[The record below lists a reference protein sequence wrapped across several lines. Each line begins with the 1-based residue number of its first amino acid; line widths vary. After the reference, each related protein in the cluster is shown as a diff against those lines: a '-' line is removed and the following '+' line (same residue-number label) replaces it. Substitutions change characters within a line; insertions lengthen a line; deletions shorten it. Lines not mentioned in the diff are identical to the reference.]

1 MKILRLHFKNIHSLK
16 GEHTLNF
23 TIPPLSV
30 SGLFAITGP
39 TGAGKSTILDVITLA
54 LFSRIPRFDSK
65 ITNTE
70 IEKIGSV
77 MTQFSEEAYAEVEY
91 QSNGQM
97 YRSTW
102 KIAKTRTGNLKPYEM
117 TIAALPE
124 GKYLDL
130 KNSDV
135 PAANERIIGLNYE
148 QFIRSILLS
157 QGEFAKFLKSDEKER
172 AKLLEDI
179 TGSQIYR
186 TLGKAAFEKAKVK
199 REEIQALKQQIIA
212 IPTLNEDDVNEKKE
226 TIISNKN
233 RMLSVKN
240 SLDEKILILNL
251 LEKRSQILVRL
262 EQLNIER
269 KTIEIKKDEFRLQ
282 EIILQK
288 HQSLDVYRSEL
299 TLQISEEKRLKES
312 RNELTA
318 LHEKIKWHE
327 VSLQEALDK
336 MSAFVRCAL
345 NDTNFISETK
355 KFEQHITNLD
365 KTLENLKE
373 NGSKIRNKL
382 TALLDNSIS
391 MYAKSIKDFKNLA
404 EQLTYAERECL
415 VLQSHSTT
423 LSDQELKVN
432 IDKYQE
438 LLLVLQQKINDAL
451 SRETVLSELTNIS
464 LDIEN
469 SSVLQKEYVQT
480 SIKLSKEIEILEKE
494 VVALVKKKET
504 QMQFASLEEHR
515 KNLKDGEP
523 CALCGSTD
531 HPYAHEKNLILL
543 GQVELEIFQKTENYN
558 IIKNKQNTIINAI
571 SVAAS
576 KIEILSG
583 QVKNKN
589 SAVHEIENKW
599 RIGGVISLDSNDI
612 ANEMEMA
619 KSTLKSYTEA
629 QESIIS
635 LKFLSE
641 ITEILQD
648 LSMIAA
654 QYLEVNRDRNDM
666 YSGKNI
672 NADAEQLLNAYIL
685 ERETGK
691 EWKFSALN
699 LSKSIVSL
707 ELSISERS
715 LKILPKLKAL
725 GYNDISESFQDI
737 LEDSLFKK
745 ILSTKE
751 SLIQLEIENKTTI
764 INLENELSEI
774 VIPITAEIQIV
785 ELRELIN
792 ALNKEKDYYIHQNG
806 ALENE
811 LSTDE
816 QYKKNIAQS
825 LAILHSKEIDASKWF
840 VLERLIGDSS
850 GNKYAKYAQNLSLK
864 HLITLANKRLSK
876 LSDRYLLAYA
886 DIESDLTVSDLYQG
900 SITRSVKTL
909 SGGES
914 FIVSLALALS
924 LADMASKNVKLECL
938 FIDEGFGT
946 LDAETLETAL
956 ETLEKLQ
963 SETSRTIGVIS
974 HVDSL
979 KERISTQIRIQKN
992 HLGHSVIEVV

>member
-240 SLDEKILILNL
+240 SLDKKILILNL

-432 IDKYQE
+432 IVKYQE

-629 QESIIS
+629 QESTIS

-654 QYLEVNRDRNDM
+654 QYLEVNRARNDM

-774 VIPITAEIQIV
+774 VIPITAEIQIA

>member
-432 IDKYQE
+432 IVKYQE

-774 VIPITAEIQIV
+774 VIPITAEIQIA

>member
-240 SLDEKILILNL
+240 TLDEKILILNL

-432 IDKYQE
+432 IVKYQE

-629 QESIIS
+629 QESTIS

-774 VIPITAEIQIV
+774 VIPITAEIQIA

>member
-438 LLLVLQQKINDAL
+438 LLLVLHQKINDAL

-523 CALCGSTD
+523 CGLCGSTD

-774 VIPITAEIQIV
+774 VIPITAEIQIA

>member
-240 SLDEKILILNL
+240 TLDEKILILNL

-432 IDKYQE
+432 IVKYQE

-774 VIPITAEIQIV
+774 VIPITAEIQIA